1 MIKVSGMEH
10 IVKCCLEHDIS
21 DNIVLYDANSKTVF
35 LAGQDTYISAL
46 PEYIKFVDFGA
57 TASDVSIKK
66 RISQIEGCEVDLV
79 K

>member
-1 MIKVSGMEH
+1 MITVSGMEN
-10 IVKCCLEHDIS
+10 ITKCCFKHDIS
-21 DNIVLYDANSKTVF
+21 DCIILYDANTKTVF